1 MGKNFTKKMVAFS
14 LAATVVATGITPVSV
29 SAQKLG
35 SPTDYSN
42 PKNWNVRH
50 TVKDIYGMLDELEKA
65 YPEYAELSSIGKTTK
80 ENDIK
85 LLTITN
91 ENSKNK
97 NKKGVAY
104 VANIHGDER
113 ESGESAAYTAAW
125 LLENL
130 DDPVVKEMLERNII
144 YIIPILNPDSHN
156 IFEYFVR
163 GTSQLLDKNGDG
175 IPSNDLYEDITGDKW
190 IGYLYTA
197 DENKTRTGNIGYES
211 KDLDGNGWLGD
222 DSWASGYD
230 INRNFDFQW
239 APEHAGT
246 SGGPEAASEIE
257 TQHIQKFLKDT
268 PLDALVTVHTGIQ
281 AVLYPWGYRDTDQSN
296 PEEVAD
302 IEFMANTAEK
312 MRKAIEQ
319 TTERNYYVSNSYHDY
334 QTYSELLDYAYGVH
348 GIHTYTM
355 EVICEGYDESVSYK
369 PDRNPDAYENPE
381 NFDICLWNDPKWEGS
396 RKEYIPYEDFVEML
410 EKNGLSPEKVKVE
423 DRATKEQKTLAE
435 IKPPYIYVSSSERNQ
450 RSTYVAEDQDKLV
463 EGAKN
468 AFLEMVSAEN
478 GEKVVGWKAI
488 DGKWYYFNEYG
499 VMETGWVSVDGKWY
513 YLNEEDGS
521 METGWASVGG
531 KWYYLN
537 ADGSMETGWVSVDG
551 KWYYLNA
558 DGSMETGWASVGGK
572 WYHLDNSGAMETGW
586 ASVGGKWYYLNT
598 DGSME
603 TGWASIGGYWYYLNA
618 DGSMATGW
626 KSVEGNWYYLNADGS
641 MASNQ
646 WIDGYYVDASG
657 KMA

>member
-1 MGKNFTKKMVAFS
+1 MRKKFTKKMVAFS
-14 LAATVVATGITPVSV
+14 LAATVIATGTTPVSV
-29 SAQKLG
+29 SAQKLT

-42 PKNWNVRH
+42 PENWNVRH
-50 TVKDIYGMLDELEKA
+50 TVKDIYGMLTELEKA
-65 YPEYAELSSIGKTTK
+65 YPEYAELGSIGKTTK

-104 VANIHGDER
+104 LANIHGDER

-130 DDPVVKEMLERNII
+130 DDPMVKEMLERNII
-144 YIIPILNPDSHN
+144 YIIPILNPDSHD

-175 IPSNDLYEDITGDKW
+175 IPSNDLYADITGDEW
-190 IGYLYTA
+190 IGYPYTT
-197 DENKTRTGNIGYES
+197 DESKTRTGDIGYES

-246 SGGPEAASEIE
+246 SGGLSAASEIE
-257 TQHIQKFLKDT
+257 TQHIQNFLKET

-396 RKEYIPYEDFVEML
+396 RKEYIPYEDFVEIM
-410 EKNGLSPEKVKVE
+410 EKNGLSPETVKVV
-423 DRATKEQKTLAE
+423 DRTTKEEKTLSE
-435 IKPPYIYVSSSERNQ
+435 MKPAYIYVSSSERNQ
-450 RSTYVAEDQDKLV
+450 RGTYVAEDQDKLV

-499 VMETGWVSVDGKWY
+499 VMETGWVSVDGHWY
-513 YLNEEDGS
+513 YLNEDGIMENGWVFVDGHWYYMDQWGA
-521 METGWASVGG
+521 METGWVFADGH
-531 KWYYLN
+531 WYYMDQWG
-537 ADGSMETGWVSVDG
+537 AMRTGWVSVDG
-551 KWYYLNA
+551 HWYYMDQWGA
-558 DGSMETGWASVGGK
+558 MRTGWVSVGDY
-572 WYHLDNSGAMETGW
+572 WYYMDQWGAMQTGW
-586 ASVGGKWYYLNT
+586 VFVDA
-598 DGSME
+598 
-603 TGWASIGGYWYYLNA
+603 YWYYLNS
-618 DGSMATGW
+618 DGSMAASQWIGD
-626 KSVEGNWYYLNADGS
+626 YYVQADGA
-641 MASNQ
+641 MATNT
-646 WIDGYYVDASG
+646 WIDRYYVDASG
-657 KMA
+657 RWVKNA

>member
-175 IPSNDLYEDITGDKW
+175 IPSNDLYADITGDEW
-190 IGYLYTA
+190 IGYLYTT
-197 DENKTRTGNIGYES
+197 DESKTRTGDIGYES

-239 APEHAGT
+239 APEHAGI
-246 SGGPEAASEIE
+246 SGGLEAASEIE
-257 TQHIQKFLKDT
+257 TKHIQNFLKDT

-355 EVICEGYDESVSYK
+355 EVICEGYDETVSYK

-396 RKEYIPYEDFVEML
+396 RKEYIPYEDFVEIM
-410 EKNGLSPEKVKVE
+410 EKNGLSPETVKVV
-423 DRATKEQKTLAE
+423 DRTTKEEKTLSE
-435 IKPPYIYVSSSERNQ
+435 MKPAYIYVSSSERNQ

-537 ADGSMETGWVSVDG
+537 ADGSMETGWVSV
-551 KWYYLNA
+551 
-558 DGSMETGWASVGGK
+558 GGK

-586 ASVGGKWYYLNT
+586 VSVGGY
-598 DGSME
+598 
-603 TGWASIGGYWYYLNA
+603 
-618 DGSMATGW
+618 
-626 KSVEGNWYYLNADGS
+626 WYYLNADGS

>member
-1 MGKNFTKKMVAFS
+1 MRKKFTKKMVAFS
-14 LAATVVATGITPVSV
+14 LAATVIATGTTPVSV
-29 SAQKLG
+29 SAQKLT

-42 PKNWNVRH
+42 PENWNVRH
-50 TVKDIYGMLDELEKA
+50 TVKDIYGMLTELEKA

-97 NKKGVAY
+97 KGVAY
-104 VANIHGDER
+104 LANIHGDER

-130 DDPVVKEMLERNII
+130 DDPMVKEMLERNII
-144 YIIPILNPDSHN
+144 YIIPILNPDSRD

-175 IPSNDLYEDITGDKW
+175 IPSNDLYADITGDEW
-190 IGYLYTA
+190 IGYLYTT
-197 DENKTRTGNIGYES
+197 DESKTRTGDIGYES

-239 APEHAGT
+239 APEHAGI
-246 SGGPEAASEIE
+246 SGGLEAASEIE
-257 TQHIQKFLKDT
+257 TQHIQNFLKDT

-396 RKEYIPYEDFVEML
+396 RKEYIPYEDFVEIM
-410 EKNGLSPEKVKVE
+410 EKNGLSPETVKVV
-423 DRATKEQKTLAE
+423 DRTTKEEKTLSE
-435 IKPPYIYVSSSERNQ
+435 MKPAYIYVSSSERNQ
-450 RSTYVAEDQDKLV
+450 RGTYVAEDQDKLV

-499 VMETGWVSVDGKWY
+499 VMETGWVSVDGHWY
-513 YLNEEDGS
+513 YLNEDGI
-521 METGWASVGG
+521 ME
-531 KWYYLN
+531 N
-537 ADGSMETGWVSVDG
+537 GWVFVDG
-551 KWYYLNA
+551 
-558 DGSMETGWASVGGK
+558 
-572 WYHLDNSGAMETGW
+572 H
-586 ASVGGKWYYLNT
+586 
-598 DGSME
+598 
-603 TGWASIGGYWYYLNA
+603 
-618 DGSMATGW
+618 
-626 KSVEGNWYYLNADGS
+626 
-641 MASNQ
+641 
-646 WIDGYYVDASG
+646 
-657 KMA
+657 

>member
-1 MGKNFTKKMVAFS
+1 MRKKFTKKMVAFS
-14 LAATVVATGITPVSV
+14 LAATVIATGTTPVSV
-29 SAQKLG
+29 SAQKLT

-42 PKNWNVRH
+42 PENWNVRH
-50 TVKDIYGMLDELEKA
+50 TVKDIYGMLTELEKA

-104 VANIHGDER
+104 LANIHGDER

-130 DDPVVKEMLERNII
+130 DDPMVKEMLERNII
-144 YIIPILNPDSHN
+144 YIIPILNPDSHD

-175 IPSNDLYEDITGDKW
+175 IPSNDLYADITGDEW
-190 IGYLYTA
+190 IGYLYTT
-197 DENKTRTGNIGYES
+197 DESKTRTGDIGYES

-246 SGGPEAASEIE
+246 SGGLSAASEIE
-257 TQHIQKFLKDT
+257 TQHIQNFLKET

-296 PEEVAD
+296 HEEVAD

-396 RKEYIPYEDFVEML
+396 RKEYIPYEDFVEIM
-410 EKNGLSPEKVKVE
+410 EKNGLSPETVKVV
-423 DRATKEQKTLAE
+423 DRTTKEEKTLSE
-435 IKPPYIYVSSSERNQ
+435 MKPAYIYVSSSERNQ
-450 RSTYVAEDQDKLV
+450 RGTYVAEDQDKLV

-499 VMETGWVSVDGKWY
+499 VMETGWVSVDGHWY
-513 YLNEEDGS
+513 YLNEDGI
-521 METGWASVGG
+521 MENGWVFVDGH
-531 KWYYLN
+531 WYYM
-537 ADGSMETGWVSVDG
+537 DQW
-551 KWYYLNA
+551 
-558 DGSMETGWASVGGK
+558 
-572 WYHLDNSGAMETGW
+572 GAMETGW
-586 ASVGGKWYYLNT
+586 VFVDGHWYYM
-598 DGSME
+598 DQWGAMR
-603 TGWASIGGYWYYLNA
+603 TGWVFVDGHWYYMDQWGAMRTGWVSVGGYWYYMDQWGAMQTGWVFVDAYWYYLNS
-618 DGSMATGW
+618 DGSMAASQWIGD
-626 KSVEGNWYYLNADGS
+626 YYVQADGA
-641 MASNQ
+641 MATNT
-646 WIDGYYVDASG
+646 WIDRYYVDASG
-657 KMA
+657 RWVKNA